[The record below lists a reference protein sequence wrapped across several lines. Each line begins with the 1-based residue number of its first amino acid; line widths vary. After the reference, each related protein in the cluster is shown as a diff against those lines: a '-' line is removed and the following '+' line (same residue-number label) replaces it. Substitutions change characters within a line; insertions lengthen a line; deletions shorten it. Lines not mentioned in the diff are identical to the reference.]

1 VPQFFVMS
9 SDIVDSRCRIA
20 GDDYRHLASVRRV
33 RPDDRIMLRDERGDS
48 LSGRVVNVTDSYIE
62 VEIVGRSA
70 GAPPP
75 ADITLCM
82 CLLKGKNFDL
92 VIEKAVEVGVSRIV
106 PVLSERTIARPA
118 DAEARVTRW
127 DRKAGEA
134 AKQSL
139 RGTRPVI
146 GEIRSFTELIA
157 GERDRVRIIAHPGAP
172 GSLMQVLRRE
182 RSCGIS
188 LLVGP
193 EGGFSPREVAAA
205 EEAGWTAAG
214 IGFSQMRAGTA
225 AIVLCGIIVYEW
237 GERDNACSAVST

>member
-1 VPQFFVMS
+1 VPQFFVTS
-9 SDIVDSRCRIA
+9 PEIVDNRCRIS
-20 GDDYRHLASVRRV
+20 GDDFRHLASVRRV
-33 RPDDRIMLRDERGDS
+33 RPGDALMLRDERGDS
-48 LSGRVVNVTDSYIE
+48 LSGRVVRVTDSFIE
-62 VEIVGRSA
+62 VEITGKTA
-70 GAPPP
+70 GAPAP

-118 DAEARVTRW
+118 DAEARVRRW
-127 DRKAGEA
+127 NRKAEEA

-139 RGTRPVI
+139 RGARPVI
-146 GEIRSFTELIA
+146 GETCAFTDLIA
-157 GERDRVRIIAHPGAP
+157 GERDRARVIAHPGAP
-172 GSLMQVLRRE
+172 GSLKQILRRE
-182 RSCGIS
+182 RPCGIS

-205 EEAGWTAAG
+205 EAAGWTAAG

-225 AIVLCGIIVYEW
+225 AIVLCGIIIYEW
-237 GERDNACSAVST
+237 GERDESCSAPI